1 MPPPY
6 KVGRGLGV
14 GLRRT
19 TMPPTL
25 LMTSIVNSI
34 QVGSMYALMALGI
47 TLTMSVIKL
56 PNFAHAEYVTV
67 GGYAALI
74 ASLNNTTNPIIILGI
89 AFIVGAVVSLVSHQV
104 VFKPLERQKASFYT
118 LLLASFAVGLIIRY
132 ILFMIADQ
140 FSLFDKRISIPLEV
154 VYRSD
159 TVILSN
165 IFVWVVPT
173 SIGLVIVLT
182 LLLNYTPLGREMR
195 ALANNL
201 NLARVIGIAV
211 ERVKNNTWLLVGG
224 LAGVAGALWGLNT
237 SVSPLM
243 GWVAILSVFAAAILG
258 GLSSFTGTI
267 LGAYVVGFS
276 ENTLMQALN
285 FYFDVDFSFKPAIPF
300 IIIIAVLL
308 IRPQGF
314 TEFFSGVRGLRR

>member
-1 MPPPY
+1 
-6 KVGRGLGV
+6 
-14 GLRRT
+14 
-19 TMPPTL
+19 MPPTL
-25 LMTSIVNSI
+25 LMTSIINSL
-34 QVGSMYALMALGI
+34 QVGSLYALMALGI
-47 TLTMSVIKL
+47 TLTMKVIKL
-56 PNFAHAEYVTV
+56 PNFAYAEYVTV
-67 GGYAALI
+67 GAYAALI
-74 ASLNNTTNPIIILGI
+74 VTMNGTTNPLIVLGI
-89 AFIVGAVVSLVSHQV
+89 ACIVGAITALVSHLV
-104 VFKPLERQKASFYT
+104 VFKPLENQNASFYT

-132 ILFMIADQ
+132 LLFMLADQ
-140 FSLFDKRISIPLEV
+140 FSLFDKRIGIPLEV

-159 TVILSN
+159 TMIISN

-173 SIGLVIVLT
+173 SIILVILLVI
-182 LLLNYTPLGREMR
+182 LLNYTPIGREMR

-201 NLARVIGIAV
+201 TLAQVLGIAV
-211 ERVKNNTWLLVGG
+211 ERVKNNTWILVGG
-224 LAGVAGALWGLNT
+224 MAGIAGALWGMNT

-276 ENTLMQALN
+276 ENTLMQFLN

-300 IIIIAVLL
+300 IIIIAVLF

-314 TEFFSGVRGLRR
+314 TEFFSAVRGLRR

>member
-1 MPPPY
+1 
-6 KVGRGLGV
+6 
-14 GLRRT
+14 
-19 TMPPTL
+19 MPPTL
-25 LMTSIVNSI
+25 LMTSIINSI
-34 QVGSMYALMALGI
+34 QVGSLYALMALGI
-47 TLTMSVIKL
+47 TLTMNVIKL
-56 PNFAHAEYVTV
+56 PNFAHAEYITV

-74 ASLNNTTNPIIILGI
+74 VTMSGITNPLIVLGI
-89 AFIVGAVVSLVSHQV
+89 AFIVGAIVALVSHQI
-104 VFKPLERQKASFYT
+104 VFKPLEKQKASFYT
-118 LLLASFAVGLIIRY
+118 MLLASFAVGLIIRY
-132 ILFMIADQ
+132 ILYMIADQ
-140 FSLFDKRISIPLEV
+140 YELFDKRIKIPLEV

-159 TVILSN
+159 TMILSN

-173 SIGLVIVLT
+173 TIGLVILLT
-182 LLLNYTPLGREMR
+182 ILLNYTPLGREMR

-201 NLARVIGIAV
+201 SLAQVLGIAV
-211 ERVKNNTWLLVGG
+211 ERVKNNTWMLVGG
-224 LAGVAGALWGLNT
+224 LAGVSGALWGLNT

-276 ENTLMQALN
+276 ENTLMQILN

-314 TEFFSGVRGLRR
+314 TEFFTKVRGLRR